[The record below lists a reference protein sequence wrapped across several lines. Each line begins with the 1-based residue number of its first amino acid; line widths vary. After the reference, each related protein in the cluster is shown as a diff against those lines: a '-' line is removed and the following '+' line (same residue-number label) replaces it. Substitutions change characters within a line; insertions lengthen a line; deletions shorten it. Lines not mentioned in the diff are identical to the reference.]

1 MSYPKSMQF
10 AVSRLS
16 GYSKQNVK
24 LRPMS
29 QASANPGDVIIF
41 EMPAN
46 SIVDFRTFNIFGK
59 GNTGGTLL
67 TGGSNA
73 SCVFPKHIEAAL
85 IDSIQVEIN
94 GTLVDTGFLQY
105 GSLFKLYM
113 DYLSGVDRNSTSRCL
128 LQQGDLSVLGHTTGN
143 LGSSSVVVN
152 KTENNTQFCLNS
164 FLGFLSAKC
173 PIIDT
178 SILGQVRVLLRL
190 QGTNPLLIGGTTNPT
205 GFSYSLSGLFATID
219 VISMND
225 GVYYDMIQ
233 QRLAQAPLEIM
244 FDRHY
249 IFQNGQTGSAQTTRW
264 AVSTQSLDWV
274 IGTHFHND
282 SRNSNANLIDPVANT
297 SRFYRRDG
305 SEVKESY
312 FQFNNVQY
320 PNYLCD
326 NDEGTVLGSTLQN
339 LNVLPDL
346 VGGCDPAM
354 NTLPRWRGSFY
365 AHVHRFNHLP
375 SGDDDNR
382 LISGLNTMGTNAQG
396 TYTTTGTVG
405 SSNLYYPTV
414 FAKTTSTLA
423 IGPNRT
429 FEIRQ

>member
-1 MSYPKSMQF
+1 MQF

-29 QASANPGDVIIF
+29 QATANPTDVIIF

-46 SIVDFRTFNIFGK
+46 SIIDMRTFNVFGS
-59 GNTGGTLL
+59 GSTSVV
-67 TGGSNA
+67 GGSNA
-73 SCVFPKHIEAAL
+73 SCVFPKHIEAGL

-94 GTLVDTGFLQY
+94 GTLVDSGFLQY
-105 GSLFKLYM
+105 GQLFKTYM
-113 DYLSGVDRNSTSRCL
+113 DYLSGVDRNATSRCL
-128 LQQGDLSVLGHTTGN
+128 LQQGDLTTIGHTSGAI
-143 LGSSSVVVN
+143 GSSAVANSR
-152 KTENNTQFCLNS
+152 TESNTLICLNS
-164 FLGFLSAKC
+164 FIGFLSAKC

-178 SILGQVRVLLRL
+178 SILGQVRILIRTQSV
-190 QGTNPLLIGGTTNPT
+190 NSLLIGGTTAPT
-205 GFSYSLSGLFATID
+205 SYSYSLSGLFATID

-225 GVYYDMIQ
+225 GMYYDMIQ

-249 IFQNGQTGSAQTTRW
+249 LFQNGATGAAQTTRW
-264 AVSTQSLDWV
+264 SVASQSLDWV
-274 IGTHFHND
+274 IGTHFANT
-282 SRNSNANLIDPVANT
+282 SRTTPNLIDPVSNT
-297 SRFYRRDG
+297 SLYFKRDG
-305 SEVKESY
+305 TEVKESF

-326 NDEGTVLGSTLQN
+326 NTDGTVVAATLQN
-339 LNVLPDL
+339 LGVLPDL

-354 NTLPRWRGSFY
+354 SSLTRWRGSFY

-396 TYTTTGTVG
+396 TYNTTAVSGASGT
-405 SSNLYYPTV
+405 YYPVV
-414 FAKTTSTLA
+414 FVKTTATLA
-423 IGPNRT
+423 IGPGRT